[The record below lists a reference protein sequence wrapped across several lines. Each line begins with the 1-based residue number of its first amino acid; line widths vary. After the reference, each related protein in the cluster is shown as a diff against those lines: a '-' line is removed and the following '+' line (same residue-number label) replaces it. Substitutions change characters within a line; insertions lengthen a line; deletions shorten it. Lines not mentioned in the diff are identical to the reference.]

1 MTNQTETAAAAT
13 RQLTSKPVPND
24 AEKHNYSLS
33 VNDMI
38 YGIFDSAIQAAY
50 PDIPNSPV
58 VITTSK
64 VADYQCNSAMAI
76 SQVCYFML
84 IKHFW
89 TLF

>member
-1 MTNQTETAAAAT
+1 MTNQTETAAAT
-13 RQLTSKPVPND
+13 RQLTSKPFPSE

-76 SQVCYFML
+76 SQVSKFFIYDFFL
-84 IKHFW
+84 
-89 TLF
+89 L